1 MTVFEPSEAR
11 IKVAAMMEDYPG
23 AITPEKAEE
32 LIAELEVEFAKIDA
46 EEADGKPTVLFAV
59 PTGRAE

>member
-32 LIAELEVEFAKIDA
+32 LIAELEVEFAKIGA
-46 EEADGKPTVLFAV
+46 EEADGKPT
-59 PTGRAE
+59 

>member
-32 LIAELEVEFAKIDA
+32 LIAELEVEFAKIDQ
-46 EEADGKPTVLFAV
+46 EPPTPAV
-59 PTGRAE
+59 RSKANA